1 MKVCI
6 TGSGLSSLSLA
17 NALAKDGIYVDIFFL
32 KQKQDKSRTI
42 SISKS
47 NVDYFCKNIVDIKK
61 ILWKIKSIKIFSE
74 NLHDENLL
82 SFENEHLFSIVE
94 NYKLYEILIKKL
106 KKNII
111 VLLIRVSLNIKK
123 YLILLQDRCL
133 QKKDL

>member
-106 KKNII
+106 DQTKY
-111 VLLIRVSLNIKK
+111 IKK
-123 YLILLQDRCL
+123 IKKKIDYNIQNEYDLIVNTDY
-133 QKKDL
+133 

>member
-17 NALAKDGIYVDIFFL
+17 NALAKVGIYVDIFFL

-47 NVDYFCKNIVDIKK
+47 NVDYFCKHIVDIKK

-74 NLHDENLL
+74 NLPDENLL
-82 SFENEHLFSIVE
+82 SFENKNEQLFSIVE

-106 KKNII
+106 N
-111 VLLIRVSLNIKK
+111 
-123 YLILLQDRCL
+123 
-133 QKKDL
+133 